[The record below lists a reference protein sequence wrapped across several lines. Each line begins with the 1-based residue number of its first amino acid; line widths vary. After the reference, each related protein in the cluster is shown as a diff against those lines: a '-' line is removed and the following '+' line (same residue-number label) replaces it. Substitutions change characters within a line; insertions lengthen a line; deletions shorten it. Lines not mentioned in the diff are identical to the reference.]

1 MTLAEKYGIQSNTKV
16 EEIDLNKNPYE
27 FEGTFKEIYNLIA
40 EGKLKLLKR
49 DGYVVGGSVSGYET
63 AEEDNLAGEAFN
75 KAYWNKPVMAY
86 VNLATQLVEA
96 NLIPEVVSEEPL
108 RVTILNGLVTL
119 DINGEEVNDVDA
131 TDAIKE
137 EPKEK
142 ETFTIQGVEYYI
154 TNNPITSQRDGRF
167 HPMIAR
173 VDGKEIPNRKEI
185 ARQYLEQWGY
195 TEEDFCGCNTAM
207 LEKEVARILGEKE

>member
-16 EEIDLNKNPYE
+16 EEIDLNKNPYK
-27 FEGTFKEIYNLIA
+27 FEGTFKEIYNLMA
-40 EGKLKLLKR
+40 EGKLKLLKQ
-49 DGYVVGGSVSGYET
+49 DGYVVGGSVSGYDT

-75 KAYWNKPVMAY
+75 EAYWNKPVMAY

-96 NLIPEVVSEEPL
+96 NLIPEIISEDPL

-131 TDAIKE
+131 TDGCETKAN
-137 EPKEK
+137 
-142 ETFTIQGVEYYI
+142 TFTIDGVEYCI
-154 TNNPITSQRDGRF
+154 TNNPITSERDGRF

-207 LEKEVARILGEKE
+207 LEKEVARILGEAE